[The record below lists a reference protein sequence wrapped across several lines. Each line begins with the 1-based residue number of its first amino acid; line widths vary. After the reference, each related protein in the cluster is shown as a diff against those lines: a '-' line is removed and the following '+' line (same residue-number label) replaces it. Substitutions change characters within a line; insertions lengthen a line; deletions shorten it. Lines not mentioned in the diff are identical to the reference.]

1 MHEFEWLEPTSV
13 ADAGHLLAELGD
25 DARAWAGGTAL
36 ILAMRQRMLAPTHV
50 VSLAGI
56 AALRGIG
63 FDTQQGLRVGALTR
77 HSELAASAL
86 VRRHYPM
93 LADLASRMANPQVRN
108 QGTLGGNIC
117 YADPATDPP
126 TCLMALSASLLLEG
140 PHGQRVLAIEDFLV
154 DYYTTALQPG
164 ELVVEIRV
172 PPPVGGSDGRY
183 ERFLRTAAEHRPLVN
198 VALHAR
204 REGGFCHTA
213 RLVVGA
219 SVAVPARQHGA
230 EQMLAGQ
237 TVTPELA
244 AAVADRVAGDITPLS
259 DLRGDGEYRRAMVRV
274 VTRRTLHT
282 LFGLPGEIS
291 AEGSTR
297 P

>member
-1 MHEFEWLEPTSV
+1 MHEFEFMEPTSV
-13 ADAGHLLAELGD
+13 AEAGRLLAELGD

-56 AALRGIG
+56 AALRGIV
-63 FDTQQGLRVGALTR
+63 FDAQQGLRIGALTR
-77 HSELAASAL
+77 HSEVAESAL
-86 VRRHYPM
+86 VRQRYPM
-93 LADLASRMANPQVRN
+93 LANMASRMANPQVRN

-126 TCLMALSASLLLEG
+126 TCLMALGASLLLEG
-140 PHGQRVLAIEDFLV
+140 PQGQRVLPIEDFLV
-154 DYYTTALQPG
+154 DYYTTALESG

-172 PPPVGGSDGRY
+172 PPPLRGSDGRY

-198 VALHAR
+198 VALHVQ
-204 REGGFCHTA
+204 REQGFCHDA

-219 SVAVPARQHGA
+219 SVAVPARQNAA
-230 EQMLAGQ
+230 EKMLTGQ
-237 TVTPELA
+237 TITPELA
-244 AAVADRVAGDITPLS
+244 AAVADLVAQDIKPLS
-259 DLRGDGEYRRAMVRV
+259 DPRGDGDYRRAMVRV
-274 VTRRTLHT
+274 VTRRTLHA
-282 LFGLPGEIS
+282 LFGLRDDASLQEI
-291 AEGSTR
+291 AR